1 MKKFEYL
8 VIYIWEHEPELLQK
22 QLNSFGD
29 EGWELMSKE
38 ADNKYEYIFKRE
50 KITNISDTTI

>member
-22 QLNSFGD
+22 ELNSLGD

-38 ADNKYEYIFKRE
+38 TDSKYEYIFKRE